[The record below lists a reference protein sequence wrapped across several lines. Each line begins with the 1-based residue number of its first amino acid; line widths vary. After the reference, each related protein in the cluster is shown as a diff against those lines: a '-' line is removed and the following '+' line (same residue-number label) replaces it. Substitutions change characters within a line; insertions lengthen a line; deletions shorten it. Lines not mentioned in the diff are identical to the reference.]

1 MTVPDIEA
9 ISTNLLICAFN
20 MHLCWREISRCG
32 QKRQTCIFK
41 VTKAPV
47 CYRLRPVSQ
56 TCPLYFKCHLQCYIM
71 ALLKDNTA
79 YHTLAHTFITEH
91 RSTFHIRCWKSIPD
105 DWSRTPTVNRPL
117 LYSIMF
123 HFTTIA
129 QFQNYIS
136 QNASGKSKVS
146 H

>member
-1 MTVPDIEA
+1 MLGYQGHRGLNGSGEYLGRGPMRICCQCSIPSYHDNFKMTVPDIEA

-41 VTKAPV
+41 GTKAPV

-56 TCPLYFKCHLQCYIM
+56 TCPLYFKCHFQCYIM

-105 DWSRTPTVNRPL
+105 D
-117 LYSIMF
+117 
-123 HFTTIA
+123 
-129 QFQNYIS
+129 
-136 QNASGKSKVS
+136 
-146 H
+146 